1 MMFLMNDAVLE
12 LGGAEG
18 PPPGRLRALS
28 LEHVLRLGAEVYS
41 AEPLLHRDDPARA
54 LRLALL
60 IRSKAPEVNAALFV
74 APARGCPVEA
84 VSTRVASVSLEILG
98 ALHARAAAG
107 ALTPAS
113 ADREVW
119 RRMAA

>member
-18 PPPGRLRALS
+18 PPPERLRALT
-28 LEHVLRLGAEVYS
+28 LAHVLKLGAELFS
-41 AEPLLHRDDPARA
+41 AQPLLHREDPARA
-54 LRLALL
+54 RRLALL
-60 IRSKAPEVNAALFV
+60 IRAKSPDVNAALFS
-74 APARGCPVEA
+74 APAPGCPVEA
-84 VSTRVASVSLEILG
+84 VATRVASVSLEILG
-98 ALHARAAAG
+98 ALHAKAEAG